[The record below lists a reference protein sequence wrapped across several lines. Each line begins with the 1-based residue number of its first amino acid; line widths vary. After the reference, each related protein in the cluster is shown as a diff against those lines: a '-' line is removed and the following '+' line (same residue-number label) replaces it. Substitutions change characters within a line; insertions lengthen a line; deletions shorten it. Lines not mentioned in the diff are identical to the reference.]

1 MLNKL
6 QSSFIW
12 AGGLVSPLDYGKESK
27 FRERKRKCRF
37 CLDTNLSNSFW
48 EKKNEVKRRGGRRWW
63 AMANIHIPHP
73 PIALLSL
80 SLHILL
86 KSISF
91 LSLLLLPI
99 TLLSLSKIWRLSF
112 GKKGLCI
119 PNLKVSYLVCHSQL
133 YIPKSW
139 FSLFSVLFVM
149 LVTFICFMYISVWR
163 MHICWFRG
171 KGGS

>member
-1 MLNKL
+1 MGKN
-6 QSSFIW
+6 QS
-12 AGGLVSPLDYGKESK
+12 LE
-27 FRERKRKCRF
+27 RERENVDFVWIQICPILFGRKKMKLKGGGGGADGPWQISTFRTH
-37 CLDTNLSNSFW
+37 LLLSS
-48 EKKNEVKRRGGRRWW
+48 
-63 AMANIHIPHP
+63 
-73 PIALLSL
+73 LSL
-80 SLHILL
+80 STFFL